1 LGRHSKVK
9 LLRFLVSLPRSAK
22 SSLSAFIDIFA
33 ITFALYSAFVLAYS
47 SWAPL
52 EAIDTQSLIV
62 LAVIPF
68 SAIVIFQ
75 RLGLY
80 RAVLRFGSAKLY
92 LMAGIGLVL
101 LSALIELAFYL
112 LIPFD
117 VRSSVAVIFGLTG
130 FVYVAGTRVVF
141 QTLYQRSFYS
151 PRRHKKN
158 TLIYGAGAAGA
169 KLIGA
174 LKDSSEYSVEG
185 FLDDDA
191 MLDGAHLGGV
201 TIFQSDNLAKII
213 EDKEIKTILLA
224 LPTLPSSIRKALI
237 DRLTKFDVE
246 VRTVPSLNEMIAGES
261 IAAVRS
267 IDVNDLLGR
276 DPVPPQDYLF
286 RESLY
291 EKVVCVTGA
300 GGSIGSELSR
310 QALLG
315 KAKKLILFELS
326 EFALYSI
333 ERELLEVRRE
343 KNLSCEIVPI
353 LGSARNRKLMERVFS
368 SHEVETVYHAAAYKH
383 VPMVES
389 NVFAG
394 ICNNSFGTWHCALA
408 AFSSGVKRFI
418 LISTDKA
425 VRPTNVMGATKRLA
439 ELVLQDLATR
449 SKKTIFSMVRF
460 GNVLGSSGSV
470 IPVFQQ
476 QIAQGGPVT
485 VTHPDINRF
494 FMTIPE
500 AASLVIQAGSM
511 AQGGEVYLLD
521 MGEPVRIAD
530 LARKMIRLAGRT
542 VKSEA
547 NPFGEI
553 EIEFTG
559 LRPGEKL
566 YEELLIGPRTDKTSH
581 PSIFSAREEIHSQ
594 QVLQDVMN
602 EIQMAVEANDVDAVK
617 QALSQV
623 VAGFGSGEVFNVV
636 PLRKIP

>member
-1 LGRHSKVK
+1 MGRHSKVK

-101 LSALIELAFYL
+101 LSALIELAIYL

-151 PRRHKKN
+151 PRGHKKN

-291 EKVVCVTGA
+291 GKVVCVTGA

>member
-1 LGRHSKVK
+1 MDKHSKLK
-9 LLRFLVSLPRSAK
+9 LLRFLVSLPRSTK
-22 SSLSAFIDIFA
+22 SGLSAFIDILA

-47 SWAPL
+47 SWLPL
-52 EAIDTQSLIV
+52 GVIDAQSLLF

-68 SAIVIFQ
+68 LAIVIFQ

-92 LMAGIGLVL
+92 LMAGIGLVSL
-101 LSALIELAFYL
+101 AVLMELAIYL
-112 LIPFD
+112 VIPFD
-117 VRSSVAVIFGLTG
+117 VKSSVAVIFGLTG

-151 PRRHKKN
+151 PKRHKRN
-158 TLIYGAGAAGA
+158 TLIYGAGSAGA
-169 KLIGA
+169 KLISA
-174 LKDSSEYSVEG
+174 LKDSSEYTVEG
-185 FLDDDA
+185 FLDDDKR
-191 MLDGAHLGGV
+191 LDGAHLGGV
-201 TIFQSDNLAKII
+201 TIFHSENLAEII
-213 EDKEIKTILLA
+213 SDKDIKTILLA

-237 DRLTKFDVE
+237 DRLTEFDVE

-261 IAAVRS
+261 IAAIRS

-276 DPVPPQDYLF
+276 DPVPPQEYLL
-286 RESLY
+286 RESLHQ
-291 EKVVCVTGA
+291 KVVCVTGA

-315 KAKKLILFELS
+315 KARKLVLFELS
-326 EFALYSI
+326 EFALYTI
-333 ERELLEVRRE
+333 ERELLQLKRE
-343 KNLSCEIVPI
+343 KDLSCEIVPI
-353 LGSARNRKLMERVFS
+353 LGSARNRKLMERVFG
-368 SHEVETVYHAAAYKH
+368 SHHVETVYHAAAYKH

-394 ICNNSFGTWHCALA
+394 VCNNSFGTWHCALA
-408 AFSSGVKRFI
+408 AMASGVERFI

-449 SKKTIFSMVRF
+449 STNTIFSMVRF
-460 GNVLGSSGSV
+460 GNVLASSGSV
-470 IPVFQQ
+470 VPVFQQ
-476 QIAQGGPVT
+476 QIAHGGPVT

-530 LARKMIRLAGRT
+530 LAIKMIRLAGRT
-542 VKSEA
+542 VKSET

-566 YEELLIGPRTDKTSH
+566 YEELLIGLKSDNTSH
-581 PSIFSAREEIHSQ
+581 PSIFSAREEVHSQ
-594 QVLQDVMN
+594 EVILEVMN
-602 EIQMAVEANDVDAVK
+602 DIQEATDANDVDAVK
-617 QALSQV
+617 NALSRV
-623 VAGFGSGEVFNVV
+623 VAGFGSSAASNVV
-636 PLRKIP
+636 PLRKTT

>member
-1 LGRHSKVK
+1 MGRHSKVK

-101 LSALIELAFYL
+101 LSALIELAIYL

-276 DPVPPQDYLF
+276 DPVPPQNY
-286 RESLY
+286 
-291 EKVVCVTGA
+291 
-300 GGSIGSELSR
+300 
-310 QALLG
+310 
-315 KAKKLILFELS
+315 
-326 EFALYSI
+326 
-333 ERELLEVRRE
+333 
-343 KNLSCEIVPI
+343 
-353 LGSARNRKLMERVFS
+353 
-368 SHEVETVYHAAAYKH
+368 
-383 VPMVES
+383 
-389 NVFAG
+389 
-394 ICNNSFGTWHCALA
+394 
-408 AFSSGVKRFI
+408 
-418 LISTDKA
+418 
-425 VRPTNVMGATKRLA
+425 
-439 ELVLQDLATR
+439 
-449 SKKTIFSMVRF
+449 
-460 GNVLGSSGSV
+460 
-470 IPVFQQ
+470 
-476 QIAQGGPVT
+476 
-485 VTHPDINRF
+485 
-494 FMTIPE
+494 
-500 AASLVIQAGSM
+500 
-511 AQGGEVYLLD
+511 
-521 MGEPVRIAD
+521 
-530 LARKMIRLAGRT
+530 
-542 VKSEA
+542 
-547 NPFGEI
+547 
-553 EIEFTG
+553 
-559 LRPGEKL
+559 
-566 YEELLIGPRTDKTSH
+566 
-581 PSIFSAREEIHSQ
+581 
-594 QVLQDVMN
+594 
-602 EIQMAVEANDVDAVK
+602 
-617 QALSQV
+617 
-623 VAGFGSGEVFNVV
+623 
-636 PLRKIP
+636 